1 MGRPTSF
8 YYETPKTCG
17 ASSCS
22 REVIAL
28 GTPLIYWSIAIALL
42 VVIGMWIQSRD
53 LTAGV
58 LLTAVGAGY
67 IPWFLFQK
75 RTMFTFYTISF
86 EPFLML
92 ILIYV
97 LAKYLSGA
105 KDEENL
111 TKRKSTA
118 IALGVIY
125 LACFLYFLPLYYGVT
140 IPYNS
145 WYDHMW
151 LPSWI

>member
-42 VVIGMWIQSRD
+42 VVIGIWIQSRD

-67 IPWFLFQK
+67 IPWFFFQK

-118 IALGVIY
+118 IAIGVIY

-140 IPYNS
+140 ITYNS

>member
-1 MGRPTSF
+1 
-8 YYETPKTCG
+8 
-17 ASSCS
+17 
-22 REVIAL
+22 
-28 GTPLIYWSIAIALL
+28 
-42 VVIGMWIQSRD
+42 
-53 LTAGV
+53 
-58 LLTAVGAGY
+58 
-67 IPWFLFQK
+67 
-75 RTMFTFYTISF
+75 MFTFYTISF

-118 IALGVIY
+118 IAIGVIY

-140 IPYNS
+140 ITYNS